1 MPPPSPD
8 PLAAL
13 ARLRRFELA
22 AARRR
27 LADRLAGLAAAE
39 ARCAAAAAALAAEA
53 AAGDGAAYAA
63 WLPRGRAE
71 RDRAAGALRVAE
83 DRMAAAQAE
92 LGAAR
97 AAAHLVESLQ
107 ERRAA
112 LARRQAVRDAQ
123 SALDDA
129 VSIRAVRRT

>member
-39 ARCAAAAAALAAEA
+39 ARRDAAAAALAAEA
-53 AAGDGAAYAA
+53 TAGNGAAYAA

-83 DRMAAAQAE
+83 GRMAAAQAE

-97 AAAHLVESLQ
+97 AAAHLVELLQ
-107 ERRAA
+107 AQRAA
-112 LARRQAVRDAQ
+112 LALRQAACDAQ
-123 SALDDA
+123 SALDEA
-129 VSIRAVRRT
+129 VSVRPGRHA